1 MGIGRAT
8 LYRKL
13 RAYGVDQFQPD
24 PAQGPDQSQR
34 PVTEGG
40 TVAGDENTE
49 GEAVAGRLLLVEYEQ
64 VKEEQR
70 ARIGFRDNLLY
81 ATLASMAAIITFSF
95 QNHGQPEL
103 LLLLPPASVLLGWAY
118 LVNDEKISAI
128 GRYVREDLG
137 PRLALLTPGRPAVFG
152 WERAHRD
159 DHRRISRKR
168 LQLAAD
174 LLLFSVAPIAALVV
188 YWVSEPVR
196 AVLLAVSVAEVA
208 LIAVLAVQIVL
219 YADLHRP

>member
-1 MGIGRAT
+1 MGRG
-8 LYRKL
+8 
-13 RAYGVDQFQPD
+13 
-24 PAQGPDQSQR
+24 
-34 PVTEGG
+34 GG
-40 TVAGDENTE
+40 TVTRDNSAES
-49 GEAVAGRLLLVEYEQ
+49 EAVTGRLLILEYEQ

-81 ATLASMAAIITFSF
+81 ATLAAMAAIITFSL
-95 QNHGQPEL
+95 QSHGRPEL
-103 LLLLPPASVLLGWAY
+103 LLLLPPASALLGWAY

-137 PRLALLTPGRPAVFG
+137 PRLTALAPGRPPVFG

-159 DHRRISRKR
+159 DGRRVSRKR

-174 LLLFSVAPIAALVV
+174 LLLFTVAPIAALIV

-208 LIAVLAVQIVL
+208 LVVVLAVQIVL

>member
-1 MGIGRAT
+1 MTRDDST
-8 LYRKL
+8 
-13 RAYGVDQFQPD
+13 D
-24 PAQGPDQSQR
+24 
-34 PVTEGG
+34 
-40 TVAGDENTE
+40 
-49 GEAVAGRLLLVEYEQ
+49 GEAAADRLLIVEYEQ

-81 ATLASMAAIITFSF
+81 ATLASMAAIITFSL
-95 QNHGQPEL
+95 QGHGRPEL
-103 LLLLPPASVLLGWAY
+103 LLLLPPASTLLGWAY

-137 PRLALLTPGRPAVFG
+137 PRLGTRAAPGRPPVFG

-159 DHRRISRKR
+159 DGRRVSRKR

-174 LLLFSVAPIAALVV
+174 LLLFGVAPIAALTV
-188 YWVSEPVR
+188 YWTSEPVR

-208 LIAVLAVQIVL
+208 LVAVLAVQIVL
-219 YADLHRP
+219 YADLRRP

>member
-1 MGIGRAT
+1 MARDDST
-8 LYRKL
+8 
-13 RAYGVDQFQPD
+13 D
-24 PAQGPDQSQR
+24 
-34 PVTEGG
+34 
-40 TVAGDENTE
+40 
-49 GEAVAGRLLLVEYEQ
+49 GEAVTSRLLILEYEQ

-81 ATLASMAAIITFSF
+81 ATLASMAAIVTLCL
-95 QNHGQPEL
+95 QGHGRPQL
-103 LLLLPPASVLLGWAY
+103 LLLLPPASALLGWAY

-137 PRLALLTPGRPAVFG
+137 PRLGTLAPVRPPVFG

-159 DHRRISRKR
+159 DGRRISRKR

-174 LLLFSVAPIAALVV
+174 LLLFTVAPIAALIV
-188 YWVSEPVR
+188 YWTSEPVR

-208 LIAVLAVQIVL
+208 LIGVLAAQIVL
-219 YADLHRP
+219 YADLRRP

>member
-1 MGIGRAT
+1 VPR
-8 LYRKL
+8 
-13 RAYGVDQFQPD
+13 
-24 PAQGPDQSQR
+24 
-34 PVTEGG
+34 
-40 TVAGDENTE
+40 DESTDIDT
-49 GEAVAGRLLLVEYEQ
+49 AAGRLLVVEYEQ

-103 LLLLPPASVLLGWAY
+103 LLLLPPASALLGWAY

-128 GRYVREDLG
+128 GRYVHQDLG
-137 PRLALLTPGRPAVFG
+137 PRLADLAPGRPRVFG
-152 WERAHRD
+152 WETAHRD
-159 DHRRISRKR
+159 DRRRISRKR

-174 LLLFSVAPIAALVV
+174 LLLFSVAPIADLIV
-188 YWVSEPVR
+188 YWCSEPVR
-196 AVLLAVSVAEVA
+196 AVLMTVSVAEVA
-208 LIAVLAVQIVL
+208 LVAVLAVQIVL